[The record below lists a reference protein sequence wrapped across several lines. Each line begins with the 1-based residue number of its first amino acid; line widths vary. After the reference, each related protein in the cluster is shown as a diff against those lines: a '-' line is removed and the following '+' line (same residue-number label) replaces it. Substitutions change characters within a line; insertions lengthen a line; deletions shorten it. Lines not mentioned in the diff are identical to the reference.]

1 MEPLLANILSLD
13 SSGILPGTGMPPS
26 SKRTWIPSQAASLPV
41 PAMLPVPQQHSQ
53 PGSAD
58 APVSREAASYAR
70 RRAGTACTVCRSRK
84 TKCDNQRPI
93 CGFCK
98 ATGGA
103 CVYPED
109 APSDPSKLDRG
120 SLAILQR
127 LGEMEQRLTTL
138 LDRQNHVSSPNQDPT
153 RSCTA
158 EHTES
163 PTVTPG
169 WDAGVD
175 TPGRVEETS
184 YDRPPS
190 GDIVTR
196 SSEMRVEK
204 ILQWLIFSVN
214 HPSLASSLGRV
225 DTIPRVVGSESLFD
239 LDPEVIRNLVEN
251 FLVTN
256 HVKNPIFN
264 INELWVSVRN
274 VAETGLRWDGETC
287 LVLLICAIS
296 VLSSKVGE
304 ELHPGYSK
312 HPSRLN
318 RAELYFQMAQRR
330 IGMLY
335 HSNCLMAAQCSFLT
349 AVYLMTTFRI
359 MAAWKAFSQAGSQC
373 VGLLVAGGS
382 LDEEGR
388 AKSPEIE
395 GMSVNDQ
402 QMEESLYW
410 SCLKSEL
417 ELRTELGLPG
427 SILNDMQYSHLYPSP
442 PGPSQLVADRMGPES
457 EHLEKGWFFYLAE
470 IALRRIM
477 NEALSAR
484 YRVGSWYYT
493 TSWWATS
500 GVDGFR
506 GHVDEFRVKLNTWQ
520 EMLPPVMRFPHDPLE
535 NTGDALRGILRG
547 HFIDI
552 LDVLYFPA
560 VQAVV
565 CKDVSELN
573 PYVLATAQAAL
584 QTATYRIAICEEGFW
599 HRHQG
604 TWLMIRTCSR
614 SALLLLATALRAQQ
628 MSGLEDLLPN
638 INPLIYGGFTEHM
651 GRCIYGGIYE
661 PNNGHGLSGK
671 NGLRTDVMEC
681 IKELQVPVVRY
692 PGGNFCATYRW
703 QDGIGPKDKRP
714 KRPELAWE
722 GAEPNTFGTDE
733 FMTWCK
739 EVGAEPYLCLNMGT
753 GTLEDAL
760 AWVEYCNSD
769 KDTYF
774 ANLRRQNGHDEPY
787 RVKYW
792 ALGNEMWGPWQ
803 VEQHTKEDYA
813 KKAVQW
819 ARALKLLDP
828 SIQLILCG
836 KDGYSDW
843 DRYTLQQCVRWVDM
857 HSIHYY
863 SMGKGHYTNISS
875 VYGAERAIQV
885 CSSLIDLARCEF
897 DMSPY
902 PEVDRINSKPL
913 AKKRPTICFD
923 EWNVWD
929 PERAPG
935 NKGAEEQYTLS
946 DGLAVAIWLNVFI
959 RNCKE
964 LGMATIAQS
973 VNVIAPLMTTP
984 QGVWKQTTYFPL
996 LLFSRYMRG
1005 KSVAVHVRS
1014 GTYEGPTWP
1023 EWIQSTCVVPKLDAS
1038 AAVDYDGWM
1047 NVAVVNSHEE
1057 QTLSTKIDGI
1067 KAGTEVQVFTVG
1079 GERYRAS
1086 DVNSTDDERIG
1097 ICETTWTSGE
1107 SFKFERL
1114 SFTLLRWKL

>member
-13 SSGILPGTGMPPS
+13 SSGTLPGIGMPSS
-26 SKRTWIPSQAASLPV
+26 SKPSQAAPLPL
-41 PAMLPVPQQHSQ
+41 PAMLPVPQQQRSQ
-53 PGSAD
+53 PSSAD
-58 APVSREAASYAR
+58 TPVSREAASYAR

-138 LDRQNHVSSPNQDPT
+138 LDRQHPVSSPNQAPALDLL
-153 RSCTA
+153 A
-158 EHTES
+158 EHTEP
-163 PTVTPG
+163 PTASPG
-169 WDAGVD
+169 WNVGVGPPD
-175 TPGRVEETS
+175 GEGEAS

-204 ILQWLIFSVN
+204 MLQWPIFAVN
-214 HPSLASSLGRV
+214 HPSLASSLSRV
-225 DTIPRVVGSESLFD
+225 DIIPRAVASDSVFD
-239 LDPEVIRNLVEN
+239 LDPEVIRTLVEN

-264 INELWVSVRN
+264 IDELWACARR

-296 VLSSKVGE
+296 VLSARYGQD
-304 ELHPGYSK
+304 LQPGYSK
-312 HPSRLN
+312 HPGRLN

-359 MAAWKAFSQAGSQC
+359 MAAWKEFSQAGSQC

-388 AKSPEIE
+388 AKSPETE
-395 GMSVNDQ
+395 GMSVGEQ

-442 PGPSQLVADRMGPES
+442 PGPSQLVTDRMGPES

-506 GHVDEFRVKLNTWQ
+506 GHVDEFRAKLNTWQ
-520 EMLPPVMRFPHDPLE
+520 EMLPAVMRFPHDPLE
-535 NTGDALRGILRG
+535 NTGDTLRGILRG

-552 LDVLYFPA
+552 LDVLYFPS

-565 CKDVSELN
+565 CRDVSELD
-573 PYVLATAQAAL
+573 PYVLTTAQAAL
-584 QTATYRIAICEEGFW
+584 QTAKYRITICEEGFW

-614 SALLLLATALRAQQ
+614 STLLLLATAIRAQQ
-628 MSGLEDLLPN
+628 ISGLEDLLPDGWRASVARV
-638 INPLIYGGFTEHM
+638 ITLIEYWQDESPDLGILLERLRELAARAGFELQT
-651 GRCIYGGIYE
+651 
-661 PNNGHGLSGK
+661 
-671 NGLRTDVMEC
+671 LRT
-681 IKELQVPVVRY
+681 
-692 PGGNFCATYRW
+692 
-703 QDGIGPKDKRP
+703 
-714 KRPELAWE
+714 
-722 GAEPNTFGTDE
+722 
-733 FMTWCK
+733 
-739 EVGAEPYLCLNMGT
+739 
-753 GTLEDAL
+753 
-760 AWVEYCNSD
+760 
-769 KDTYF
+769 
-774 ANLRRQNGHDEPY
+774 
-787 RVKYW
+787 
-792 ALGNEMWGPWQ
+792 
-803 VEQHTKEDYA
+803 
-813 KKAVQW
+813 
-819 ARALKLLDP
+819 
-828 SIQLILCG
+828 
-836 KDGYSDW
+836 
-843 DRYTLQQCVRWVDM
+843 
-857 HSIHYY
+857 
-863 SMGKGHYTNISS
+863 
-875 VYGAERAIQV
+875 
-885 CSSLIDLARCEF
+885 
-897 DMSPY
+897 
-902 PEVDRINSKPL
+902 
-913 AKKRPTICFD
+913 
-923 EWNVWD
+923 
-929 PERAPG
+929 
-935 NKGAEEQYTLS
+935 
-946 DGLAVAIWLNVFI
+946 
-959 RNCKE
+959 
-964 LGMATIAQS
+964 
-973 VNVIAPLMTTP
+973 
-984 QGVWKQTTYFPL
+984 
-996 LLFSRYMRG
+996 
-1005 KSVAVHVRS
+1005 
-1014 GTYEGPTWP
+1014 
-1023 EWIQSTCVVPKLDAS
+1023 
-1038 AAVDYDGWM
+1038 
-1047 NVAVVNSHEE
+1047 
-1057 QTLSTKIDGI
+1057 
-1067 KAGTEVQVFTVG
+1067 
-1079 GERYRAS
+1079 
-1086 DVNSTDDERIG
+1086 
-1097 ICETTWTSGE
+1097 
-1107 SFKFERL
+1107 
-1114 SFTLLRWKL
+1114 

>member
-13 SSGILPGTGMPPS
+13 SSGTLPGIGMPSS
-26 SKRTWIPSQAASLPV
+26 SKPSQAAPLPL
-41 PAMLPVPQQHSQ
+41 PAMLPVPQQHRSQ
-53 PGSAD
+53 PSSAD
-58 APVSREAASYAR
+58 TPVSREAASYAR

-138 LDRQNHVSSPNQDPT
+138 LDRQHPVSSPNQAPALDLL
-153 RSCTA
+153 A
-158 EHTES
+158 EHTEP
-163 PTVTPG
+163 PTASPG
-169 WDAGVD
+169 WNVGVGPPD
-175 TPGRVEETS
+175 GEGEAS

-204 ILQWLIFSVN
+204 MLQWPIFAVN
-214 HPSLASSLGRV
+214 HPSLASSLSRV
-225 DTIPRVVGSESLFD
+225 DIIPRAVASDSVFD
-239 LDPEVIRNLVEN
+239 LDPEVIRTLVEN

-264 INELWVSVRN
+264 IDELWTCARR

-296 VLSSKVGE
+296 VLSARYGQD
-304 ELHPGYSK
+304 LQPGYSK
-312 HPSRLN
+312 HPGRLN

-359 MAAWKAFSQAGSQC
+359 MAAWKEFSQAGSQC

-388 AKSPEIE
+388 AKSPETE
-395 GMSVNDQ
+395 GMSVGEQ

-442 PGPSQLVADRMGPES
+442 PGPSQLVTDRMGPES

-506 GHVDEFRVKLNTWQ
+506 GHVDEFRAKLNTWQ
-520 EMLPPVMRFPHDPLE
+520 EMLPAVMRFPHDPLE
-535 NTGDALRGILRG
+535 NTGDTLRGILRG

-552 LDVLYFPA
+552 LDVLYFPS

-565 CKDVSELN
+565 CRDVSELD
-573 PYVLATAQAAL
+573 PYILTTAQAAL
-584 QTATYRIAICEEGFW
+584 QTAKYRITICEEGFW

-614 SALLLLATALRAQQ
+614 STLLLLATAIRAQQ
-628 MSGLEDLLPN
+628 ISGLEDLLPDGWRASVARV
-638 INPLIYGGFTEHM
+638 ITLIEYWQDESPDLGILLERLRELAVRAGFELQT
-651 GRCIYGGIYE
+651 
-661 PNNGHGLSGK
+661 
-671 NGLRTDVMEC
+671 LRT
-681 IKELQVPVVRY
+681 
-692 PGGNFCATYRW
+692 
-703 QDGIGPKDKRP
+703 
-714 KRPELAWE
+714 
-722 GAEPNTFGTDE
+722 
-733 FMTWCK
+733 
-739 EVGAEPYLCLNMGT
+739 
-753 GTLEDAL
+753 
-760 AWVEYCNSD
+760 
-769 KDTYF
+769 
-774 ANLRRQNGHDEPY
+774 
-787 RVKYW
+787 
-792 ALGNEMWGPWQ
+792 
-803 VEQHTKEDYA
+803 
-813 KKAVQW
+813 
-819 ARALKLLDP
+819 
-828 SIQLILCG
+828 
-836 KDGYSDW
+836 
-843 DRYTLQQCVRWVDM
+843 
-857 HSIHYY
+857 
-863 SMGKGHYTNISS
+863 
-875 VYGAERAIQV
+875 
-885 CSSLIDLARCEF
+885 
-897 DMSPY
+897 
-902 PEVDRINSKPL
+902 
-913 AKKRPTICFD
+913 
-923 EWNVWD
+923 
-929 PERAPG
+929 
-935 NKGAEEQYTLS
+935 
-946 DGLAVAIWLNVFI
+946 
-959 RNCKE
+959 
-964 LGMATIAQS
+964 
-973 VNVIAPLMTTP
+973 
-984 QGVWKQTTYFPL
+984 
-996 LLFSRYMRG
+996 
-1005 KSVAVHVRS
+1005 
-1014 GTYEGPTWP
+1014 
-1023 EWIQSTCVVPKLDAS
+1023 
-1038 AAVDYDGWM
+1038 
-1047 NVAVVNSHEE
+1047 
-1057 QTLSTKIDGI
+1057 
-1067 KAGTEVQVFTVG
+1067 
-1079 GERYRAS
+1079 
-1086 DVNSTDDERIG
+1086 
-1097 ICETTWTSGE
+1097 
-1107 SFKFERL
+1107 
-1114 SFTLLRWKL
+1114 

>member
-13 SSGILPGTGMPPS
+13 SSGTLPGIGMPPS
-26 SKRTWIPSQAASLPV
+26 SKPSQAAPLPL
-41 PAMLPVPQQHSQ
+41 PAMLPVPQQQRSQ
-53 PGSAD
+53 PSSAD
-58 APVSREAASYAR
+58 TPVSREAASYAR

-138 LDRQNHVSSPNQDPT
+138 LDRQHPVSSPSQDPALNLL
-153 RSCTA
+153 A
-158 EHTES
+158 EHPEP
-163 PTVTPG
+163 PTASPG
-169 WDAGVD
+169 WNVGVGPPD
-175 TPGRVEETS
+175 GEGEAS

-204 ILQWLIFSVN
+204 MLQWPIFAVN
-214 HPSLASSLGRV
+214 HPSLASSLSRV
-225 DTIPRVVGSESLFD
+225 DIIPRAVASDSVFD
-239 LDPEVIRNLVEN
+239 LDPEVIRTLVEN

-264 INELWVSVRN
+264 IDELWACARR

-296 VLSSKVGE
+296 VLSARYGQD
-304 ELHPGYSK
+304 LQPGYSK
-312 HPSRLN
+312 HPGRLN

-359 MAAWKAFSQAGSQC
+359 MAAWKEFSQAGSQC

-388 AKSPEIE
+388 AKSPETE
-395 GMSVNDQ
+395 GMSVGEQ

-442 PGPSQLVADRMGPES
+442 PGPSQLVTDRMGPES

-506 GHVDEFRVKLNTWQ
+506 GHVDEFRAKLNTWQ
-520 EMLPPVMRFPHDPLE
+520 EMLPAVMRFPHDPLE
-535 NTGDALRGILRG
+535 NTGDTLRGILRG

-552 LDVLYFPA
+552 LDVLYFPS

-565 CKDVSELN
+565 CRDVSELD
-573 PYVLATAQAAL
+573 PYILTTAQAAL
-584 QTATYRIAICEEGFW
+584 QTAKYRITICEEGFW

-614 SALLLLATALRAQQ
+614 STLLLLATAIRAQQ
-628 MSGLEDLLPN
+628 ISGLEDLLPDGWRASVARV
-638 INPLIYGGFTEHM
+638 ITLIEYWQDESPDLGILLERLRELAVRAGFELQT
-651 GRCIYGGIYE
+651 
-661 PNNGHGLSGK
+661 
-671 NGLRTDVMEC
+671 LRT
-681 IKELQVPVVRY
+681 
-692 PGGNFCATYRW
+692 
-703 QDGIGPKDKRP
+703 
-714 KRPELAWE
+714 
-722 GAEPNTFGTDE
+722 
-733 FMTWCK
+733 
-739 EVGAEPYLCLNMGT
+739 
-753 GTLEDAL
+753 
-760 AWVEYCNSD
+760 
-769 KDTYF
+769 
-774 ANLRRQNGHDEPY
+774 
-787 RVKYW
+787 
-792 ALGNEMWGPWQ
+792 
-803 VEQHTKEDYA
+803 
-813 KKAVQW
+813 
-819 ARALKLLDP
+819 
-828 SIQLILCG
+828 
-836 KDGYSDW
+836 
-843 DRYTLQQCVRWVDM
+843 
-857 HSIHYY
+857 
-863 SMGKGHYTNISS
+863 
-875 VYGAERAIQV
+875 
-885 CSSLIDLARCEF
+885 
-897 DMSPY
+897 
-902 PEVDRINSKPL
+902 
-913 AKKRPTICFD
+913 
-923 EWNVWD
+923 
-929 PERAPG
+929 
-935 NKGAEEQYTLS
+935 
-946 DGLAVAIWLNVFI
+946 
-959 RNCKE
+959 
-964 LGMATIAQS
+964 
-973 VNVIAPLMTTP
+973 
-984 QGVWKQTTYFPL
+984 
-996 LLFSRYMRG
+996 
-1005 KSVAVHVRS
+1005 
-1014 GTYEGPTWP
+1014 
-1023 EWIQSTCVVPKLDAS
+1023 
-1038 AAVDYDGWM
+1038 
-1047 NVAVVNSHEE
+1047 
-1057 QTLSTKIDGI
+1057 
-1067 KAGTEVQVFTVG
+1067 
-1079 GERYRAS
+1079 
-1086 DVNSTDDERIG
+1086 
-1097 ICETTWTSGE
+1097 
-1107 SFKFERL
+1107 
-1114 SFTLLRWKL
+1114 